1 MEKPSAIMSHLLKGM
16 KAGKLRLGKLRI
28 AAGKCIEGGGKNL
41 RCLMPDVQT
50 TKNPHIKEVRQ

>member
-1 MEKPSAIMSHLLKGM
+1 MSHLLKGM